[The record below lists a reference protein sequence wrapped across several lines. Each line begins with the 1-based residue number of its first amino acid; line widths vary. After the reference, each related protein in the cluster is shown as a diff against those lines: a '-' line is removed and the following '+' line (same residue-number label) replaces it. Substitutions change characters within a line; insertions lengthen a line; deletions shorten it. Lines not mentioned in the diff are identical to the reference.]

1 LTHSAASSLAFEAGV
16 KGCRSDPALSEVEG
30 LTLPCI
36 GFILFPNTLDG
47 VMTMSIDFN
56 ADEIFQL
63 GIQIETNGKQFYETV
78 ARNTMDLSVKGLFSE
93 LTKWESE
100 HQQLFENLRKAL
112 PDSAKKETLFDPDG
126 EQSLYLKTMAE
137 THVFVKNRDVAGLAS
152 RCKTSAEALDL
163 AIAFEK
169 DSIVFFTTM
178 KGIVPEHLGK
188 DKIDLLINEEIKHI
202 SILTQKR
209 KELGI

>member
-1 LTHSAASSLAFEAGV
+1 
-16 KGCRSDPALSEVEG
+16 
-30 LTLPCI
+30 
-36 GFILFPNTLDG
+36 
-47 VMTMSIDFN
+47 MSIDFN

-63 GIQIETNGKQFYETV
+63 GIQIEADGKQFYEAV
-78 ARNTMDLSVKGLFSE
+78 AKNSVDPSVKGLFSE
-93 LTKWESE
+93 LSKWESK

-126 EQSLYLKTMAE
+126 EQSLYLRTMAE
-137 THVFVKNRDVAGLAS
+137 SHVFVKNKDVCGLAS
-152 RCKTSAEALDL
+152 KCKTAAEALDL

-202 SILTQKR
+202 SILTQKK
-209 KELGI
+209 KEL

>member
-1 LTHSAASSLAFEAGV
+1 
-16 KGCRSDPALSEVEG
+16 
-30 LTLPCI
+30 
-36 GFILFPNTLDG
+36 
-47 VMTMSIDFN
+47 MSNDFN

-78 ARNTMDLSVKGLFSE
+78 AKNTEDPSVKGLFSE
-93 LTKWESE
+93 LSKWESQ

-137 THVFVKNRDVAGLAS
+137 SHVFVRNRDVAGLAS

-209 KELGI
+209 QELKI

>member
-1 LTHSAASSLAFEAGV
+1 
-16 KGCRSDPALSEVEG
+16 
-30 LTLPCI
+30 
-36 GFILFPNTLDG
+36 
-47 VMTMSIDFN
+47 MTMSIDFN

-78 ARNTMDLSVKGLFSE
+78 AKNTLDPSVKRLFSE
-93 LTKWESE
+93 LSKWESE

-126 EQSLYLKTMAE
+126 EQSLYLRTMVE
-137 THVFVKNRDVAGLAS
+137 SHVFVKNKDVSGLAS
-152 RCKTSAEALDL
+152 RCKTPAEALDL
-163 AIAFEK
+163 AIEFEK

-202 SILTQKR
+202 SILTQKK
-209 KELGI
+209 KELGL

>member
-1 LTHSAASSLAFEAGV
+1 ML
-16 KGCRSDPALSEVEG
+16 P
-30 LTLPCI
+30 LTLLSI
-36 GFILFPNTLDG
+36 GIILSSNTLDG

-63 GIQIETNGKQFYETV
+63 GIQIEANGKQFYETI
-78 ARNTMDLSVKGLFSE
+78 ARNSLDPSVKGLFSE
-93 LTKWESE
+93 LSKWESE
-100 HQQLFENLRKAL
+100 HQQLFEKLRKAL
-112 PDSAKKETLFDPDG
+112 PDPAKKETLFDPDG

-137 THVFVKNRDVAGLAS
+137 SHVFIKNRDVSGLAS
-152 RCKTSAEALDL
+152 RCRTSAEALDL
-163 AIAFEK
+163 AITFEK

-209 KELGI
+209 QELEI